1 MKQRGV
7 TLIQML
13 SALAV
18 AVLLTQLGMPA
29 YARLSDDL
37 HRAAAARDLAQALR
51 SARSHAMLQSQ
62 PVLVQ
67 ALDGNWG
74 NGWQV
79 MLEHNGQVL
88 REQRLSRPLKI
99 TSNRGEQLKFSAQG
113 VPLGANGNW
122 LGSTMEICE
131 RLTATSQYQVVM
143 ASTGRVNVQMGE
155 PKKSRCKDTTSRSA
169 RST

>member
-18 AVLLTQLGMPA
+18 AMLLTQLGMPA

-51 SARSHAMLQSQ
+51 SARSHALLQGQ

-67 ALDGNWG
+67 ALEGDWG

-79 MLEHNGQVL
+79 VLEHNQQVL
-88 REQRLSRPLKI
+88 REQRLARPLKI
-99 TSNRGEQLKFSAQG
+99 TSNRGARFKFSA
-113 VPLGANGNW
+113 LGEPMLLGSNW
-122 LGSTMEICE
+122 LGTTLLVCDRAS
-131 RLTATSQYQVVM
+131 ATSRYQVVLAPSGKVSLLTEERNSTRCA
-143 ASTGRVNVQMGE
+143 AS
-155 PKKSRCKDTTSRSA
+155 
-169 RST
+169 

>member
-18 AVLLTQLGMPA
+18 TVLLTQLGMPA
-29 YARLSDDL
+29 YARMSDDL

-79 MLEHNGQVL
+79 MLEHNRQLL

-99 TSNRGEQLKFSAQG
+99 TSNRGERFKFSALG
-113 VPLGANGNW
+113 VPMTLNNSW
-122 LGSTMEICE
+122 LGTTLEVCE
-131 RLTATSQYQVVM
+131 RSSASSRYQVVLASSGRVRLLAEDRNNTRC
-143 ASTGRVNVQMGE
+143 AST
-155 PKKSRCKDTTSRSA
+155 
-169 RST
+169 

>member
-18 AVLLTQLGMPA
+18 AVLLTQLGVPA
-29 YARLSDDL
+29 YARMSDDL

-74 NGWQV
+74 KGWRV
-79 MLEHNGQVL
+79 VLEHNQQLL

-99 TSNRGEQLKFSAQG
+99 TSNRGEQFKFSAQG
-113 VPLGANGNW
+113 VPMTLNNSW
-122 LGSTMEICE
+122 LGTTLEVCE
-131 RLTATSQYQVVM
+131 RSSASSRYQVVL
-143 ASTGRVNVQMGE
+143 AWTGRVRLLAEDRNHTL
-155 PKKSRCKDTTSRSA
+155 CA
-169 RST
+169 ST

>member
-18 AVLLTQLGMPA
+18 AVLLTQLGIPA
-29 YARLSDDL
+29 YARMSDDL
-37 HRAAAARDLAQALR
+37 HRAAVARDLAQTLR

-74 NGWQV
+74 NGWRV
-79 MLEHNGQVL
+79 ALEHNRQVL
-88 REQRLSRPLKI
+88 REQRLARPLKI
-99 TSNRGEQLKFSAQG
+99 TSNGGEQFKFSAQG
-113 VPLGANGNW
+113 VPMNRGNGW
-122 LGSTMEICE
+122 FAVSLEVCE
-131 RLTATSQYQVVM
+131 RSSATSRYQVVM
-143 ASTGRVNVQMGE
+143 ASSGRVNLLTE
-155 PKKSRCKDTTSRSA
+155 DRNNNRCA
-169 RST
+169 G

>member
-18 AVLLTQLGMPA
+18 AVLLTQLGVPA
-29 YARLSDDL
+29 YARMSDDL

-74 NGWQV
+74 KGWRV
-79 MLEHNGQVL
+79 MLEHNQQVL
-88 REQRLSRPLKI
+88 REQRLARPLKI
-99 TSNRGEQLKFSAQG
+99 ASNKGEQFKFSAQG
-113 VPLGANGNW
+113 VPMNLNNGW
-122 LGSTMEICE
+122 LSVTLEVCE
-131 RLTATSQYQVVM
+131 RSSASSRHQVVM
-143 ASTGRVNVQMGE
+143 ASSGRVNVLTE
-155 PKKSRCKDTTSRSA
+155 DRNNNRCAT
-169 RST
+169 

>member
-13 SALAV
+13 SALAI

-29 YARLSDDL
+29 YARMSDDL

-74 NGWQV
+74 NGWRV
-79 MLEHNGQVL
+79 MLEHNQQLL

-99 TSNRGEQLKFSAQG
+99 TSNRGEQFKFSTLG
-113 VPLGANGNW
+113 VPMTLNNSW
-122 LGSTMEICE
+122 LGTTLEVCE
-131 RLTATSQYQVVM
+131 RSSASSRYQVVL
-143 ASTGRVNVQMGE
+143 ASTGRVRLLAEDRNNT
-155 PKKSRCKDTTSRSA
+155 RCA
-169 RST
+169 ST

>member
-13 SALAV
+13 SALAI

-29 YARLSDDL
+29 YARMSDDL

-74 NGWQV
+74 NGRRV
-79 MLEHNGQVL
+79 MLEHNQQLL

-99 TSNRGEQLKFSAQG
+99 TSNRGEQFKFSALG
-113 VPLGANGNW
+113 VPMTLNNSW
-122 LGSTMEICE
+122 LGTTLEVCE
-131 RLTATSQYQVVM
+131 RSSASSRYQVVL
-143 ASTGRVNVQMGE
+143 ASTGRVRLLAEDRNNT
-155 PKKSRCKDTTSRSA
+155 RCA
-169 RST
+169 ST

>member
-7 TLIQML
+7 TLIQMMF
-13 SALAV
+13 ALAT
-18 AVLLTQLGMPA
+18 AALLTQLGMPA

-51 SARSHAMLQSQ
+51 SARSHAVLQSQ

-74 NGWQV
+74 NGWRV
-79 MLEHNGQVL
+79 VLEHNQQVL

-99 TSNRGEQLKFSAQG
+99 TSNRGVQLKFSAQG
-113 VPLGANGNW
+113 VPLGQNQNW
-122 LGSTMEICE
+122 LASTMEVCE

-143 ASTGRVNVQMGE
+143 ASTGRVRVLTGE
-155 PKKSRCKDTTSRSA
+155 PKNSQCTSS
-169 RST
+169 

>member
-18 AVLLTQLGMPA
+18 AVLLTQLGVPA
-29 YARLSDDL
+29 YARMSDDL

-74 NGWQV
+74 KGWRV
-79 MLEHNGQVL
+79 VLEHNQQLL

-99 TSNRGEQLKFSAQG
+99 TSNRGEQFKFSALG
-113 VPLGANGNW
+113 VPMTLNNSW
-122 LGSTMEICE
+122 LGTTLEVCE
-131 RLTATSQYQVVM
+131 RSSASSRYQVVL
-143 ASTGRVNVQMGE
+143 ASTGRVRLLAEDRNNT
-155 PKKSRCKDTTSRSA
+155 RCA
-169 RST
+169 ST

>member
-18 AVLLTQLGMPA
+18 AVLLTQLGVPA
-29 YARLSDDL
+29 YARMSDDL
-37 HRAAAARDLAQALR
+37 HRAAVARDLAQALR

-74 NGWQV
+74 KGWRV
-79 MLEHNGQVL
+79 VLEHNQQML

-99 TSNRGEQLKFSAQG
+99 TSNRGEQFKFSALG
-113 VPLGANGNW
+113 VPMTLGNNW
-122 LGSTMEICE
+122 LGATLEVCE
-131 RLTATSQYQVVM
+131 RSSATSRYQVVM
-143 ASTGRVNVQMGE
+143 ASSGRVNLLS
-155 PKKSRCKDTTSRSA
+155 KDSNNNRCVP
-169 RST
+169 